1 MQEPVVGI
9 FGGTF
14 NPVHIGHVRA
24 AIEVAE
30 ALGLA
35 GVEFVPSARPPH
47 KSGDPLLDFS
57 LRLELCQ
64 AAVADLA
71 GFSVN
76 PLENE
81 RPGPSYTCDMLADLT
96 NNRPGEQFCFIL
108 GMGDLL
114 CLGAWKNGL
123 GLGRLAHLAVHA
135 RQGQGLEAFCRFLD
149 QNAAAMGAAPTADPA
164 VWTLPDGR
172 FMRYVPVARLDV
184 SASDIRSRW
193 RKGKRVD
200 GLVSQSVLA
209 KLLTHADALPAGW
222 GRLDPA

>member
-1 MQEPVVGI
+1 MREPRIGI

-35 GVEFVPSARPPH
+35 GVEFAPAARPPH
-47 KSGDPLLDFS
+47 KSGDPLLDFA
-57 LRLELCQ
+57 LRLELCR
-64 AAVADLA
+64 AAVAGIP

-81 RPGPSYTCDMLADLT
+81 RPGPSYTCDLLADLART
-96 NNRPGEQFCFIL
+96 RPGEQFCFIM

-114 CLGAWKNGL
+114 CLAAWKNGL
-123 GLGRLAHLAVHA
+123 DLGRLAHLAVHA
-135 RQGQGLEAFCRFLD
+135 RQGQELAAFGRFLD
-149 QNAAAMGAAPTADPA
+149 HNAKAMGAAPTADPA
-164 VWTLPDGR
+164 VWSLPDGR
-172 FMRYVPVARLDV
+172 FMQYVPVARLDV
-184 SASDIRSRW
+184 SASDIRRRW
-193 RKGKRVD
+193 QEGKRID
-200 GLVSQSVLA
+200 GLVSPFVLA

-222 GRLDPA
+222 GRPPAA